1 MKEISSINST
11 FKVELA
17 GEGGWISSK
26 KDTGEYRD
34 LFSGSGEG
42 GGDSYAGEEGGEL
55 GNIRCVRMELEK
67 EGNWL
72 MGSLDRG
79 VGGRWRRKMK
89 GRRIG

>member
-42 GGDSYAGEEGGEL
+42 EGDSYAGEGGGEL
-55 GNIRCVRMELEK
+55 GNIRCVRMESEE

-72 MGSLDRG
+72 MGSLIRQG
-79 VGGRWRRKMK
+79 SRREVEEKNE
-89 GRRIG
+89 GA

>member
-42 GGDSYAGEEGGEL
+42 DSYAGEGGGEL
-55 GNIRCVRMELEK
+55 GNIRCVRMESEE

-72 MGSLDRG
+72 MGSLIRQG
-79 VGGRWRRKMK
+79 SRREVEEKNE
-89 GRRIG
+89 GA